1 MTFPRWK
8 VKLCQMSDNHLAQV
22 VREWREAQSREETA
36 PEYLDGVAGRL
47 ERRAKEMGVHPDTL
61 REWEMVEAAGPI
73 LDERTTV
80 NSLHR
85 LAHLLD
91 ESVPTPNEAD
101 KPS

>member
-1 MTFPRWK
+1 MTER
-8 VKLCQMSDNHLAQV
+8 VLVMS
-22 VREWREAQSREETA
+22 EEQPPKPST
-36 PEYLDGVAGRL
+36 ET
-47 ERRAKEMGVHPDTL
+47 PDDPT
-61 REWEMVEAAGPI
+61 I
-73 LDERTTV
+73 LDERTTA